1 MQVYWEAPGQ
11 GYSQAPRKEAREFL
25 RRGKEEER
33 ERKSMHAERKG
44 EKGETKLSRLHREE
58 PLGEGKP
65 SPWAGKFIV
74 GGGVYAR

>member
-44 EKGETKLSRLHREE
+44 EKERMKG
-58 PLGEGKP
+58 
-65 SPWAGKFIV
+65 
-74 GGGVYAR
+74 